1 MVAHICNP
9 NYSIDGNLE
18 DHSSRPAQA
27 KKFPDSISTSSSH
40 LIQLASINKRI
51 VVQVYRGK
59 KKKGDPFLKITN
71 SKRTGCIAQVVQY
84 LPSKYKVLSSNPRI
98 THPIKKKKFYSKD
111 KGFTLWYIKLIIK

>member
-40 LIQLASINKRI
+40 LIQLASINKGI

-59 KKKGDPFLKITN
+59 KKREILF
-71 SKRTGCIAQVVQY
+71 
-84 LPSKYKVLSSNPRI
+84 
-98 THPIKKKKFYSKD
+98 
-111 KGFTLWYIKLIIK
+111 